1 MTRIAGLRRRLDAI
15 TVTFSG
21 TLAAKLIKLTVDQ
34 RRQYDEWRDRMAVFY
49 ASYPDG
55 EAYGQMING
64 DGPSPL
70 PRDVRLALFGATI
83 GIPTGATEAQAGEI
97 YRRVALGD

>member
-1 MTRIAGLRRRLDAI
+1 MTRIADLRRRLDAI

-21 TLAAKLIKLTVDQ
+21 TLAAKLIKLTDDQ
-34 RRQYDEWRDRMAVFY
+34 RRAYDQWRDRMAAFN

-55 EAYGQMING
+55 DAYARMING
-64 DGPSPL
+64 DEAPRL
-70 PRDVRLALFGATI
+70 RRDVHTALFGATI
-83 GIPTGATEAQAGEI
+83 GIPADATEAQAGEI

>member
-1 MTRIAGLRRRLDAI
+1 MSRIADLRRRVDAI

-21 TLAAKLIKLTVDQ
+21 TLAAKLIKLTDDQ
-34 RRQYDEWRDRMAVFY
+34 RRAYDQWRDRMAVFY

-55 EAYGQMING
+55 EAYARMIDG

-70 PRDVRLALFGATI
+70 PRDVRLALFGATV
-83 GIPTGATEAQAGEI
+83 GIPADATEAQAGEI